1 LVEHDPPGQVPRRVF
16 CDHAETLRCRAA
28 GALRSRSAPCNRR
41 FLSGSIAAA
50 AIVGDVTVLD
60 EPAAR
65 SRCWSSQIIHSRIC
79 TVTLCHHLSRRN
91 GQHRRIRDLTGRR
104 LCGVRRRTA
113 LRHCRSQIVGR
124 KRANDPQVDV
134 RNLTRPLE
142 SLPTIRGGQVQRD
155 RSAILLSARPRSTNP
170 RTTDQRYLPDTSALR
185 LSPCSRLAMS

>member
-1 LVEHDPPGQVPRRVF
+1 MQQQV
-16 CDHAETLRCRAA
+16 
-28 GALRSRSAPCNRR
+28 SAPLDSSHGNSRGCHRP
-41 FLSGSIAAA
+41 
-50 AIVGDVTVLD
+50 D

-134 RNLTRPLE
+134 RDLTRPLE
-142 SLPTIRGGQVQRD
+142 SLPTIRGGAKFKEIVPPTLCEATNN
-155 RSAILLSARPRSTNP
+155 RSKTFARHVCATVIAVFTSCYVVKAGTSTRRGHVAFIASWVCNCA
-170 RTTDQRYLPDTSALR
+170 TK
-185 LSPCSRLAMS
+185 